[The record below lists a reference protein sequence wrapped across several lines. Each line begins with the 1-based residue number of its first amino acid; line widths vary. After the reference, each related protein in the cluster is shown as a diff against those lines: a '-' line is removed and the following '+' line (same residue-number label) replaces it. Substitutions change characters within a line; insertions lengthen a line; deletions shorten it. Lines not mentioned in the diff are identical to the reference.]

1 MQVIP
6 VDKIISEFIPYIQKI
21 ISTEEDEVLLAI
33 SEELP
38 RFKSVLDGK
47 QMTAVL
53 PLFLS
58 LLGCEETVVRESTVE
73 GLRKLVPSFTDEQVQ
88 KDLIPMVV
96 NISNGEAFQ
105 FKVSACYLIR
115 ICYPKAGKEKEKL
128 VNLYFKLCDD
138 DTPIIKRTAAKEF
151 GPLCLIIE
159 KDTVKS
165 EMLNC
170 YKKFMN
176 ESDTVRVTI
185 LPSIVQ
191 LSKIFQEPELQK
203 LHIQN
208 INSASIDKSWRVR
221 NELAN
226 LYPQFIDYFQ
236 NNPNVDLVQPICTLM
251 KDSETEVKASALK
264 ALNQIISKLPS
275 DKVNSQIVPTLRGL
289 NNESNKDTKSNIG
302 LLFGPISRIIGYT
315 GFNANL
321 GTMMDT
327 LMKDENADVRLGV
340 AKSMYDIF
348 VSSDGSLLSS
358 INSFL
363 GTMQKDAQYR
373 IRECVYDTLAKLG
386 IKYGLEV
393 FKNNIEGLF
402 FNYLTDNVASV
413 REIGIKSLS
422 SLIKQFGTSWVTS
435 SLIPKLQ
442 SHLSG
447 QKISYLNRM
456 CMIHSVCVCAEYLDT
471 KQNAEFIVPILTKGL
486 KDKIPNVRFYTI
498 KLIEKIYKN
507 LDSSSKSKL
516 EGGIKALISDEDP
529 DVKYFA
535 SKFMGGETPK

>member
-1 MQVIP
+1 MAVFP
-6 VDKIISEFIPYIQKI
+6 PDKIISEFIPYIQKI

-38 RFKSVLDGK
+38 RFKSYLDGK

-53 PLFLS
+53 PLFVS

-73 GLRKLVPSFTDEQVQ
+73 GLRKLVPSFSEEQVQ

-96 NISNGEAFQ
+96 NISNTEAFQ
-105 FKVSACYLIR
+105 LKVSACYLIR

-203 LHIQN
+203 QHIQN

-236 NNPNVDLVQPICTLM
+236 NNPNLDLVQPICTLM

-264 ALNQIISKLPS
+264 ALNQVISKLPS
-275 DKVNSQIVPTLRGL
+275 DKVTSQIVPTLRGL

-327 LMKDENADVRLGV
+327 LMKDENAEVRLGV

-358 INSFL
+358 VNSFL

-393 FKNNIEGLF
+393 FKNNIEGLY

-422 SLIKQFGTSWVTS
+422 SLIKQFGPNWVTS

-456 CMIHSVCVCAEYLDT
+456 CMIHSVCVCAEFLDA
-471 KQNAEFIVPILTKGL
+471 KQNTEFIVPILSKGL

>member
-236 NNPNVDLVQPICTLM
+236 NNPNLDLVQPICTLM

-275 DKVNSQIVPTLRGL
+275 DKVNTQIVPTLRGL

-507 LDSSSKSKL
+507 LDSSSKTKL
-516 EGGIKALISDEDP
+516 EAGIKALISDEDP